1 MSCCDDFG
9 NCDQGRNCPVRAPA
23 KVATAKPLYR
33 RCDVGGICPRP
44 DAKCQAECLL
54 SAEPDESIGW
64 LESAVMWALLSLAVG
79 LLLVLLGGAAGF
91 VYGWLA

>member
-1 MSCCDDFG
+1 MNCCDYEC
-9 NCDQGRNCPVRAPA
+9 NQGRDCPVRTPA

-44 DAKCQAECLL
+44 DANCKAECLL
-54 SAEPDESIGW
+54 SAELDDGIGW
-64 LESAVMWALLSLAVG
+64 LESAGMWTVLSLAVG

-91 VYGWLA
+91 VYGWWLA

>member
-23 KVATAKPLYR
+23 KVTVAKPLYR
-33 RCDVGGICPRP
+33 RCDVGGVCPRP
-44 DAKCQAECLL
+44 DAQCRAECLL
-54 SAEPDESIGW
+54 STEPDNSIGW
-64 LESAVMWALLSLAVG
+64 LESAVMWVVLSLAVG